1 MKPLWH
7 CMQNE
12 IKQMRLDNGKGMVVE
27 LTNIGARIMR
37 ITLNGT
43 DLVLGYDT
51 VEDYLPECHLSDFG
65 ALIGRY
71 ANRLAGGRVVVD
83 GITYQLPQNNGP
95 NCLHGGP
102 RGWQY
107 SLFNVEEATSTHVRM
122 TLVSPDGDSGFP
134 GEVHVSVD
142 YTLDEDNSL
151 RIDYHA
157 ESDKSTVLNLT
168 NHSYF
173 NLSGDHTTTILDH
186 LLWID
191 SEKYTPVD
199 EVQIPL
205 GNHLPVEGTLF
216 DFRIPKSIGRD
227 IDCNDP
233 QMLIGRG
240 YDHNFVLN
248 HAAGS
253 PQATLHCPRTGITL
267 RLFTT
272 APGLQLYTGNF
283 LGEMAGRDGLVYP
296 RRGAVCLETQQY
308 PDSPNHNWK
317 ESTGMLYPDKP
328 FSSTTIFQFIS

>member
-1 MKPLWH
+1 
-7 CMQNE
+7 
-12 IKQMRLDNGKGMVVE
+12 MRLDNGKGMVVE

-43 DLVLGYDT
+43 ELVLGYDT
-51 VEDYLPECHLSDFG
+51 AEDYLPERHLSDFG

-83 GITYQLPQNNGP
+83 GVAYQLPQNNGP

-102 RGWQY
+102 MGWQY
-107 SLFNVEEATSTHVRM
+107 ALFDVVEASSSHVRM
-122 TLVSPDGDSGFP
+122 SLVSPDGDSGFP

-142 YTLDEDNSL
+142 YTLSEDNAL
-151 RIDYHA
+151 RIDYYA
-157 ESDKSTVLNLT
+157 ESDKATPLNLT

-186 LLWID
+186 LLWIGAD
-191 SEKYTPVD
+191 KYTPVD

-205 GNHLPVEGTLF
+205 GNHLPVECTPF
-216 DFRIPKSIGRD
+216 DFRIPKAIGCD
-227 IDCNDP
+227 IDCDDP
-233 QMLIGRG
+233 QLLIGRG
-240 YDHNFVLN
+240 YDHNYVLN
-248 HAAGS
+248 HAASS

-272 APGLQLYTGNF
+272 APGVQLYTGNF
-283 LGEMAGRDGLVYP
+283 LGEMAGRGGVVYP

-308 PDSPNHNWK
+308 PDSPNQNWK
-317 ESTGMLYPDKP
+317 ESPGMLYPDQP
-328 FSSTTIFQFIS
+328 FSSTSIFQFIS